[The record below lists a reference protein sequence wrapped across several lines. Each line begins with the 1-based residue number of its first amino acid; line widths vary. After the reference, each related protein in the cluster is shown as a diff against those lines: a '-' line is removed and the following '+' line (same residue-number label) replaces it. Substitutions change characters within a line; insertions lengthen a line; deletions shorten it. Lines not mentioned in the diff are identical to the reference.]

1 MQISGAQIIVQSL
14 HAENV
19 EYVFGYPGGAVL
31 EIYDAIYQLKK
42 FKHILTRHE
51 QAAVH
56 AADAYL
62 VPAAKWAL
70 PWLHQGQVPLTPSQ
84 ASPRLTAI
92 LFRWW

>member
-14 HAENV
+14 YTENV

-51 QAAVH
+51 QAQ
-56 AADAYL
+56 
-62 VPAAKWAL
+62 P
-70 PWLHQGQVPLTPSQ
+70 T
-84 ASPRLTAI
+84 R
-92 LFRWW
+92 

>member
-1 MQISGAQIIVQSL
+1 MQLSGAQIIVQSL

-42 FKHILTRHE
+42 F
-51 QAAVH
+51 
-56 AADAYL
+56 

-70 PWLHQGQVPLTPSQ
+70 PWLHQDRAQPT
-84 ASPRLTAI
+84 R
-92 LFRWW
+92 